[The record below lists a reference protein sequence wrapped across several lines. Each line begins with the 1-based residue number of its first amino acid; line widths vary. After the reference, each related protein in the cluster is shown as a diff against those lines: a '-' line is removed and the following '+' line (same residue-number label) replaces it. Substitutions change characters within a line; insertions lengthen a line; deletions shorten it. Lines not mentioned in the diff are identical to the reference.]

1 MTTEY
6 KSRIDENYVK
16 HMVDI
21 KEQVGALK
29 KDQEDRDR
37 RFLQSAIEDGQS
49 VVNKS
54 VINMEDVKKANR
66 NFTSL
71 MADFRNLMLTSEQTK
86 INL

>member
-1 MTTEY
+1 
-6 KSRIDENYVK
+6 
-16 HMVDI
+16 MVDI

-37 RFLQSAIEDGQS
+37 RLLQSAIGDGQS

-54 VINMEDVKKANR
+54 AINMEDVKKANR

-71 MADFRNLMLTSEQTK
+71 MTDFRNLMLTSEQTK
-86 INL
+86 IDL